1 MMGSSFQILELGD
14 VGVVLIDVFKDVVG
28 ELSVVVRPVDALWLI
43 ESLVFDGSLHQE
55 LGEVLFL
62 HFEIL
67 FWLLWAHLVC
77 RNLVERSTHQPA
89 DHFLLE
95 IIHDLTILFVSV
107 GPDVLE
113 ADKLGNQHIVDA
125 LDVVRDFHIDK
136 RRIGVFWDVDWPKED
151 GLKLGL
157 KNLWSFVSL

>member
-1 MMGSSFQILELGD
+1 MGTSFWILELGD
-14 VGVVLIDVFKDVVG
+14 VGVVLIDVLEDVVG
-28 ELSVVVRPVDALWLI
+28 EVSVVVRSFDALGLI
-43 ESLVFDGSLHQE
+43 VSLVFDGSLHQE
-55 LGEVLFL
+55 LDEVLFL

-67 FWLLWAHLVC
+67 FWLLRAHLVC
-77 RNLVERSTHQPA
+77 RNLVERSTHQSA

-95 IIHDLTILFVSV
+95 IIHDLILVLVSV

-113 ADKLGNQHIVDA
+113 TDKLGNQHIVDA

-136 RRIGVFWDVDWPKED
+136 RRIGVFLDVDWPEED